1 MKRCTTMTSL
11 LEKKV
16 QHLINETSEKYAA
29 DPSRDQILSDL
40 LIGTR
45 RISNSVR
52 WKEFWMLEK
61 QRKKKIE
68 SESTTSSVA
77 NHTRGDD
84 DSEGVLTTDSSKA
97 LSFAPEDES
106 DDDEIKFKEDGGLHA
121 NLKPLHRIK
130 RAPMGTCD
138 LESFLKTLETELIDD
153 LCDKYK
159 IKTYVQNDR
168 SKAILE
174 RTLHRHCCAG

>member
-1 MKRCTTMTSL
+1 MTSL

-45 RISNSVR
+45 RFSNSVR

-84 DSEGVLTTDSSKA
+84 DSE
-97 LSFAPEDES
+97 
-106 DDDEIKFKEDGGLHA
+106 
-121 NLKPLHRIK
+121 
-130 RAPMGTCD
+130 
-138 LESFLKTLETELIDD
+138 
-153 LCDKYK
+153 
-159 IKTYVQNDR
+159 
-168 SKAILE
+168 
-174 RTLHRHCCAG
+174 